1 MLFKECKAF
10 HRRDPKMFIFNKVR
24 LIEVIGLQI
33 RISMLEQEQERI
45 TSAIGSSGDE
55 RNIGLRQLD

>member
-1 MLFKECKAF
+1 
-10 HRRDPKMFIFNKVR
+10 MFIFNKVR

-45 TSAIGSSGDE
+45 TSVIGNSGDE